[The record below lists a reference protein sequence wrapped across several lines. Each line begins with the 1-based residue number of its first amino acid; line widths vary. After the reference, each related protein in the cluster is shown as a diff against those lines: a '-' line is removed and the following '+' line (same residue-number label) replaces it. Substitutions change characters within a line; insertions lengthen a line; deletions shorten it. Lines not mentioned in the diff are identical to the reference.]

1 MPVPPL
7 MVSHTFRSGREW
19 THDFVQTLRNY
30 GYDVWF
36 DETDLPPGAPFADT
50 LQKEISTRDILFILD
65 QKAIHSSW
73 VQHEVLIAAQ
83 QSRRIIPILRGDVHL
98 EGLFKLRHAIN
109 VQDLNGMIAAQRVI
123 GALSVLYY
131 ESPSYTS
138 EKTIRPFISHSSKD
152 REFTLQVAE
161 SLQNSGCIVWVDF
174 VEITSGDFYER
185 INIGL
190 GQSNWMIFIISPDS
204 LTSPV
209 VREEVNAAFGLK
221 HTGDMQGIIPIVSC
235 AFVIQDMPPLWR
247 NLHRIDA
254 TTTSFQMVMQQVL
267 QAFRNPTDQ

>member
-1 MPVPPL
+1 MSVPPL
-7 MVSHTFRSGREW
+7 MVSHTSRSGREW
-19 THDFVQTLRNY
+19 THDFVHTLRIY

-36 DETDLPPGAPFADT
+36 DETDLPFGAPIADT

-65 QKAIHSSW
+65 QQAIHSTW

-83 QSRRIIPILRGDVHL
+83 QSRRIIPILKGHVQL
-98 EGLFKLRHAIN
+98 EGLLKLRQAIN

-123 GALSVLYY
+123 GALNVLYY
-131 ESPSYTS
+131 EAPSPTS
-138 EKTIRPFISHSSKD
+138 EKTIRPFISHSNKD

-161 SLQNSGCIVWVDF
+161 SLRASGCIVWVDY

-185 INIGL
+185 INKGL
-190 GQSNWMIFIISPDS
+190 GQSNWMIFIVSPDS
-204 LTSPV
+204 LSSPV

-221 HTGDMQGIIPIVSC
+221 HTGDMQGLIPIVAR
-235 AFVIQDMPPLWR
+235 AFDIQAMPPLWR

-254 TTTSFQMVMQQVL
+254 TTTSFQMVMQQVF
-267 QAFRNPTDQ
+267 QALRNPTDH